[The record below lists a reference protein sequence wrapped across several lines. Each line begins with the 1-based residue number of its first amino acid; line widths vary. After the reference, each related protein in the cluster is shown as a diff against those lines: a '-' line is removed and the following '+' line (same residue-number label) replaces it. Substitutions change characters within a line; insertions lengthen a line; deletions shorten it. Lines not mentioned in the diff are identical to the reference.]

1 MSRNTSLRSTDSVY
15 KGSINSSSSR
25 SRSRNNRISRRSHN
39 DSKTRPDTIIHQK
52 VRRNRLIS
60 LSSRR
65 NNKSVRI
72 LSPSNKYV
80 NVICI
85 PVNWL
90 LPIFRSQTP
99 VSKVCFNMSPP
110 LETFPASA
118 ISKHIPRKL
127 NTSQCPLKQLT
138 QFECILDHD
147 DTPICFPILRRF
159 RVYGLFLW

>member
-1 MSRNTSLRSTDSVY
+1 MFPQNIFICDFMSRNTSLRSTDSVY

-72 LSPSNKYV
+72 LSTSNKYV

-90 LPIFRSQTP
+90 LPILFFYFFPDPKRARFLKCASTCHHP
-99 VSKVCFNMSPP
+99 SKPSLPQ
-110 LETFPASA
+110 LS
-118 ISKHIPRKL
+118 R
-127 NTSQCPLKQLT
+127 NTSLANSTLHSAHSNNS
-138 QFECILDHD
+138 LNSS
-147 DTPICFPILRRF
+147 
-159 RVYGLFLW
+159 VS

>member
-1 MSRNTSLRSTDSVY
+1 MY
-15 KGSINSSSSR
+15 
-25 SRSRNNRISRRSHN
+25 
-39 DSKTRPDTIIHQK
+39 
-52 VRRNRLIS
+52 
-60 LSSRR
+60 
-65 NNKSVRI
+65 
-72 LSPSNKYV
+72 PSQLVTANF
-80 NVICI
+80 
-85 PVNWL
+85 
-90 LPIFRSQTP
+90 IFLFFSRSQTRS

-159 RVYGLFLW
+159 RVYGLFLWRGIVDVLLRVERC